1 MNRYFARRRI
11 TKEDM
16 PSTTRFEIKS
26 GEGELHTLVASDDV
40 RVKKSEVTEV
50 PIESIPVPLNR
61 LIVPCGYIRHPLGN
75 TVSVGE
81 EEPKDVAQ
89 KRYIQH
95 VAFLPFKYGEVQE
108 GDVVGVVDF
117 IPIESA

>member
-1 MNRYFARRRI
+1 MNRYFSRRRI

-16 PSTTRFEIKS
+16 PSTTRFQIKG
-26 GEGELHTLVASDDV
+26 GEGELHTLIASERA
-40 RVKKSEVTEV
+40 RVKRSEVTEI
-50 PIESIPVPLNR
+50 PIEPVSVPLNR
-61 LIVPCGYIRHPLGN
+61 LIVPCGYVRHPLGN

-81 EEPKDVAQ
+81 EEVKDVDQ

-108 GDVVGVVDF
+108 EDIVGVVDF

>member
-16 PSTTRFEIKS
+16 PTSTRFQLKQAD
-26 GEGELHTLVASDDV
+26 GELHTLIAAEDV
-40 RVKKSEVTEV
+40 RVKKSEVAEV
-50 PIESIPVPLNR
+50 PIEPVPVPLNR

-75 TVSVGE
+75 TVAVGE
-81 EEPKDVAQ
+81 EEPKDVDQ
-89 KRYIQH
+89 KRYLEH
-95 VAFLPFKYGEVQE
+95 VAFLPFKYGEIRE

-117 IPIESA
+117 IHIESA